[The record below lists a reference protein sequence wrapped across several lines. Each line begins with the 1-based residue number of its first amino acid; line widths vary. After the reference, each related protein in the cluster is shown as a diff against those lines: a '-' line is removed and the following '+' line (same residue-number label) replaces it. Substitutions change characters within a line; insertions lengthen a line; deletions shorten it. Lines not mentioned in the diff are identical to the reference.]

1 MGYKIYSNSDLVQ
14 TVTWANYEWF
24 ALRNSVQPQAR
35 EQTDQYATIE
45 KIRRLDPK
53 VPGVYVNLSG
63 SDGTAATKV
72 KLKLRVPLSSFLIF
86 RFLRYLP
93 NWAGKISIELT
104 PSKNNLVIAPT
115 QDPFTITDVKGTNQT
130 SFAEFCKDKVDLDF
144 GFSNFNNEVN
154 YYFNAAGT
162 AWDPVKFTCEKFE
175 CKRIESR
182 LAVYMLD
189 PDISNALAAKYI
201 AVPLMF
207 PIHQISVKDF
217 AGEVGN
223 QNPGAAGARTD
234 IALTTAMKHAD
245 TMFVLFRRTI
255 NDYSCFY
262 NPGIKYHINID
273 GKYYPREEYS
283 TVEDMRS
290 YNLTLDAMNF
300 NNNFTTT
307 INPEMQSSIMPYV
320 KVWTHT
326 E

>member
-45 KIRRLDPK
+45 KIRRLDPN
-53 VPGVYVNLSG
+53 VPGVYVDLSG
-63 SDGTAATKV
+63 QTAAAVTKV

-115 QDPFTITDVKGTNQT
+115 QDPFTLTVAGTGGAK
-130 SFAEFCKDKVDLDF
+130 FCDFCKDKVDLDF
-144 GFSNFNNEVN
+144 GFSNLNTEVN

-223 QNPGAAGARTD
+223 QS
-234 IALTTAMKHAD
+234 AD
-245 TMFVLFRRTI
+245 
-255 NDYSCFY
+255 
-262 NPGIKYHINID
+262 P
-273 GKYYPREEYS
+273 
-283 TVEDMRS
+283 
-290 YNLTLDAMNF
+290 
-300 NNNFTTT
+300 
-307 INPEMQSSIMPYV
+307 
-320 KVWTHT
+320 
-326 E
+326 

>member
-45 KIRRLDPK
+45 KIRRLDPN

-130 SFAEFCKDKVDLDF
+130 SFVEFCKDKVDLDF

-326 E
+326 

>member
-1 MGYKIYSNSDLVQ
+1 MNGNVSEWYNECDNAIRRSEIVPGTYEYTTAVSYGNVGEFGEGSSTTVDIACDRFHIISIDNSFLYVEQDIEIKPSAKLSDKKGCNGIFYVGYQYAPEVFMGYKIYSNSDLVQ

-35 EQTDQYATIE
+35 EQTDQYANIE
-45 KIRRLDPK
+45 KIRRLDPN

-115 QDPFTITDVKGTNQT
+115 QDPFSITVAGTGGAK
-130 SFAEFCKDKVDLDF
+130 FCDFCKDKVDLDF

-182 LAVYMLD
+182 LA
-189 PDISNALAAKYI
+189 
-201 AVPLMF
+201 
-207 PIHQISVKDF
+207 
-217 AGEVGN
+217 
-223 QNPGAAGARTD
+223 
-234 IALTTAMKHAD
+234 
-245 TMFVLFRRTI
+245 
-255 NDYSCFY
+255 
-262 NPGIKYHINID
+262 
-273 GKYYPREEYS
+273 
-283 TVEDMRS
+283 
-290 YNLTLDAMNF
+290 
-300 NNNFTTT
+300 
-307 INPEMQSSIMPYV
+307 
-320 KVWTHT
+320 
-326 E
+326 